1 MLDLVDESISPS
13 RSILD
18 WSFQKEYKGSRTEK
32 MARQKEFN
40 REEALH
46 RAMEVFWMHGY
57 EGTSIQDLVEHMRIN
72 RQSIYDT
79 FGDKHSL
86 FLQALDRYREIQ
98 SRKVFEILDRP
109 GSVKRNLKLLFQE
122 VVDKSLSD
130 EGRRG
135 CFVGNAMSELSGRCK
150 ETAGRT
156 CNSVAAAERTF
167 QHALQRGREQGELS
181 AVRDTR
187 AVARFLY
194 CNLQGLLLLGKATRD
209 RKLLTDIVK
218 VTLSVL
224 D

>member
-1 MLDLVDESISPS
+1 
-13 RSILD
+13 
-18 WSFQKEYKGSRTEK
+18 
-32 MARQKEFN
+32 MARHKEFD

-46 RAMEVFWMHGY
+46 RAMEVFWARGY
-57 EGTSIQDLVEHMRIN
+57 EATSIQDLVEHMRIN

-135 CFVGNAMSELSGRCK
+135 CLVGNSMSELAGRCK
-150 ETAGRT
+150 ETAART
-156 CNSVAAAERTF
+156 CNSVASAERTF
-167 QHALQRGREQGELS
+167 QRALQRGQKQGEMP
-181 AVRDTR
+181 AVRDIR
-187 AVARFLY
+187 AAARFLY
-194 CNLQGLLLLGKATRD
+194 CNFQGLLLLGKATRD
-209 RKLLTDIVK
+209 RRFLNDIVR

>member
-1 MLDLVDESISPS
+1 
-13 RSILD
+13 
-18 WSFQKEYKGSRTEK
+18 

-40 REEALH
+40 RDEVLH
-46 RAMEVFWMHGY
+46 RAMEVFWMRGY
-57 EGTSIQDLVEHMRIN
+57 EGASIQDLVKHMGIN

-98 SRKVFEILDRP
+98 SRKVFEVLKRP
-109 GSVKRNLKLLFQE
+109 GSMKKNLRRLFE
-122 VVDKSLSD
+122 ETVARALSA

-135 CFVGNAMSELSGRCK
+135 CFVGNSMSELAGRCK
-150 ETAGRT
+150 ETATRT
-156 CNSVAAAERTF
+156 CSSMAAAEKMF
-167 QHALQRGREQGELS
+167 QRALERGKRQGDFPGL
-181 AVRDTR
+181 RDPR

-194 CNLQGLLLLGKATRD
+194 SSLQGLLLMAKATQD
-209 RKLLTDIVK
+209 GKLLNDVVK